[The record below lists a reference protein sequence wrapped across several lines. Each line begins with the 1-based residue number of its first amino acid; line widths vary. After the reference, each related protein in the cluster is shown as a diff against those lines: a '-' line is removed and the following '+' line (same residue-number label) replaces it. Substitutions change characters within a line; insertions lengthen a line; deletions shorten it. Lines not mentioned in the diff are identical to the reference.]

1 MKNYDDLQRFKEKT
15 QTLDIDFKDMSG
27 QAQSADHHQWAILRQ
42 LSTDDAPELGQGQRI
57 DLPQP
62 QPAGPEAFA
71 APAIPAAPR
80 APAEEG
86 ASLLSSLAATAPV
99 REAAPGSSALFP
111 PPPPKRAPAAM
122 PAAALVERQR
132 AGSLFPPPLSEPV
145 VTRPAAPRPRSRLPA
160 RCRPQQRL
168 LLRPPLPA
176 SARCF
181 ARVRLNPLHC
191 LKKHSSNRYW
201 RRLRYAVSL
210 CVLAKRGSREDHHGG
225 QPCMESG
232 ARRQQGAGNRF

>member
-145 VTRPAAPRPRSRLPA
+145 VTRPAAPQAPA
-160 RCRPQQRL
+160 SAMPVAAAAA
-168 LLRPPLPA
+168 PVAPPA
-176 SARCF
+176 SARF
-181 ARVRLNPLHC
+181 STLFRSRPTEPAVLSKETLLKPL
-191 LKKHSSNRYW
+191 LEKI
-201 RRLRYAVSL
+201 AL
-210 CVLAKRGSREDHHGG
+210 CR
-225 QPCMESG
+225 
-232 ARRQQGAGNRF
+232 

>member
-62 QPAGPEAFA
+62 QPAGPEAFV

-80 APAEEG
+80 APAEHRTSVLSQT
-86 ASLLSSLAATAPV
+86 ASAPAS
-99 REAAPGSSALFP
+99 EAAPGTSGLFP
-111 PPPPKRAPAAM
+111 PPSPQKRAPAAM
-122 PAAALVERQR
+122 PAAVLVERQH

-145 VTRPAAPRPRSRLPA
+145 VTRPAAPLPPA
-160 RCRPQQRL
+160 SAVPVAAV
-168 LLRPPLPA
+168 PAAAPVAPPA
-176 SARCF
+176 SARF
-181 ARVRLNPLHC
+181 STLFRSRPAEPAVLSKETLLKPL
-191 LKKHSSNRYW
+191 LEKI
-201 RRLRYAVSL
+201 AL
-210 CVLAKRGSREDHHGG
+210 CR
-225 QPCMESG
+225 
-232 ARRQQGAGNRF
+232 

>member
-80 APAEEG
+80 APAENG
-86 ASLLSSLAATAPV
+86 APLLSSLAATAPV
-99 REAAPGSSALFP
+99 SEAAPGSSALFP
-111 PPPPKRAPAAM
+111 PPPPRRAAAAM

-145 VTRPAAPRPRSRLPA
+145 VTRPAAPLPA
-160 RCRPQQRL
+160 ASAVPVAAV
-168 LLRPPLPA
+168 PAAAPVAPPA
-176 SARCF
+176 SARF
-181 ARVRLNPLHC
+181 STLFRSRPAEPAVLSKETLLKPL
-191 LKKHSSNRYW
+191 LEKI
-201 RRLRYAVSL
+201 AL
-210 CVLAKRGSREDHHGG
+210 CR
-225 QPCMESG
+225 
-232 ARRQQGAGNRF
+232 